1 MTSDWPC
8 DYTHVVF
15 REMSVVKG
23 DYLEVLNTDRKW
35 WKVRNKSQ
43 EVIRD
48 ETFIEYWPLIGPY

>member
-1 MTSDWPC
+1 MC
-8 DYTHVVF
+8 

-48 ETFIEYWPLIGPY
+48 IEMKLSMNTGL

>member
-1 MTSDWPC
+1 MT
-8 DYTHVVF
+8 THVVF

>member
-1 MTSDWPC
+1 MC
-8 DYTHVVF
+8 

-43 EVIRD
+43 EVTRD
-48 ETFIEYWPLIGPY
+48 TEMI